1 MLANIDSWFQKR
13 YRSVVFEM
21 TVNVYTTASTASR
34 CAEWNMLGVF
44 LHCIPVAFLR
54 KALPPT
60 GSAAGSSLNSVSP
73 LASGRNIGRHS
84 TECHHML
91 KHLYNGAQ
99 VAVHMP
105 PNITG
110 QWVSS
115 RSGNA
120 FKLMIMCNR
129 IEMRQWL
136 GVIVSFQLIIIVIAY
151 RE

>member
-1 MLANIDSWFQKR
+1 MGLKMSQVSSFELL
-13 YRSVVFEM
+13 VFWHM
-21 TVNVYTTASTASR
+21 TASTASR
-34 CAEWNMLGVF
+34 CAEWNMLAVF
-44 LHCIPVAFLR
+44 LHCTLVAFLR

-120 FKLMIMCNR
+120 FELMIM
-129 IEMRQWL
+129 
-136 GVIVSFQLIIIVIAY
+136 Y
-151 RE
+151 Y